1 MLNMLCTAVRLG
13 YMSIDKIPSA
23 FQADVKK
30 ELGIQDVVE
39 EQPAETVEQT
49 PEQPVGES
57 PVEESPL
64 ETTPVEETTEQ
75 PTLGGK

>member
-13 YMSIDKIPSA
+13 YMSIDKVPTA

-39 EQPAETVEQT
+39 EQPVETVIET
-49 PEQPVGES
+49 PEQS
-57 PVEESPL
+57 T
-64 ETTPVEETTEQ
+64 ETE
-75 PTLGGK
+75 

>member
-13 YMSIDKIPSA
+13 YMSIDKVPSA

-39 EQPAETVEQT
+39 EQPTETIGETPQEQ
-49 PEQPVGES
+49 
-57 PVEESPL
+57 PVEESPV
-64 ETTPVEETTEQ
+64 ETTPVAETNEQ
-75 PTLGGK
+75 STVSE

>member
-13 YMSIDKIPSA
+13 YMTIDKVPSA

-39 EQPAETVEQT
+39 EQPVETVEPT
-49 PEQPVGES
+49 PGQPVEES
-57 PVEESPL
+57 PVEESPV

-75 PTLGGK
+75 PSISE

>member
-13 YMSIDKIPSA
+13 YMSIDKVPSA

-39 EQPAETVEQT
+39 EQPTETVVET
-49 PEQPVGES
+49 PEEQ
-57 PVEESPL
+57 PVEESPV
-64 ETTPVEETTEQ
+64 ETTPVAETNEQ
-75 PTLGGK
+75 PTVFE

>member
-1 MLNMLCTAVRLG
+1 
-13 YMSIDKIPSA
+13 MSIDQVPSA

-39 EQPAETVEQT
+39 EQP
-49 PEQPVGES
+49 
-57 PVEESPL
+57 VEESAV

-75 PTLGGK
+75 PTVGE